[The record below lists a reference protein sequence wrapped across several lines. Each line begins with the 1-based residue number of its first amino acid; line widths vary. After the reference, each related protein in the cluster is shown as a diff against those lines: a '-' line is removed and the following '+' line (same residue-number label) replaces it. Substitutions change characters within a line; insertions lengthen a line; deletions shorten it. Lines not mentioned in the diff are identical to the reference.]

1 MAILILTCNYT
12 FTEEKR
18 KEMEKSIYESIR
30 DYGVAILDKR
40 FNTYEIIDLK
50 KRVENNLFNERN
62 I

>member
-1 MAILILTCNYT
+1 MAILILTCDCML
-12 FTEEKR
+12 TEEKR

>member
-1 MAILILTCNYT
+1 MAILILTCNCT
-12 FTEEKR
+12 LTEEKR

-50 KRVENNLFNERN
+50 KRVENNLFNEKN